1 MSVPTSIRWANLA
14 LTQAKKR
21 VGTAGWT
28 ILSQDL
34 RHALV
39 CYELVGILA
48 SQEHAN
54 GENMRDAC
62 DAVIQMSEREC
73 P

>member
-1 MSVPTSIRWANLA
+1 MSVPTQVRWANLA

-21 VGTAGWT
+21 VGQGGWS
-28 ILSQDL
+28 ILSIDL

-48 SQEHAN
+48 SQEHTN

-62 DAVIQMSEREC
+62 DAVMQMSEREC
-73 P
+73 S